1 MFFLIKEFEIHLNAM
16 KNNLVEKIQNK
27 IFLSAE
33 EGAKFVAAE
42 IKSLIKEKEKSGD
55 KLVLGL
61 ATGSSP
67 ISLYRELVRLHIEE
81 GLSFSNVITFN
92 LDEYYP
98 MSPDAV
104 QSYHRF
110 MQESLFDQI
119 DIKAENINIPS
130 GIIEMDEI
138 SNFCNEYEK
147 KIDDA
152 GGIDIQ
158 ILGIGRTGHI
168 GFNEPGSTSR
178 SFTRLVTLDK
188 KTRRDASKDFKSIES
203 VPRKAVTMGVGTIF
217 KAKKIYLMVWGE
229 KKSEILAQAI
239 ETRVSPLIPATFLQD
254 HPEALV
260 IMDKAASQDLTR
272 IKTPWLVGDCEWT
285 EQLSL
290 KAVCWLS
297 DKLDK
302 AVLKLTDE
310 DYNEYGMGDLI
321 TKMGSAYELN
331 LDVFRH
337 LRDTIT
343 GWPGGKPDTAGQ
355 KRPERA
361 HPFPKRS
368 LILSPHPDDDVI
380 SMGGTF
386 IRLID
391 QGHEVHVGYQTN
403 GSMAVHDEDVLNRLS
418 FMRQFMRKFDLE
430 TEQIEAFSTK
440 AKSFFQ
446 TKSTSTNDLDE
457 ILEIKAL
464 IRKREAQ
471 SAYHFCG
478 VADEN
483 AHFLDLPFYK
493 TGKAQ
498 KLCVSKED
506 IQIMKVLLE
515 DIKPHQVFV
524 AGDKSDPHGTH
535 KTCLDIFNQAFIE
548 LREEGQDWIKDC
560 WIWQYRG
567 AWLEWPIDE
576 IEMVI
581 PLSPDEVAKK
591 RTAIFK
597 HESQKDGGVFPGDDS
612 REFWQRAED
621 RNRSTAE
628 LYNKLGLP
636 EYQAAEA
643 FKRLEI

>member
-1 MFFLIKEFEIHLNAM
+1 
-16 KNNLVEKIQNK
+16 VEKIQNRK
-27 IFLSAE
+27 FKTADA
-33 EGAKFVAAE
+33 GAKFVANE
-42 IKSLIKEKEKSGD
+42 IRNIIEEKAKSGE
-55 KLVLGL
+55 KVVLGL
-61 ATGSSP
+61 ATGASP
-67 ISLYRELVRLHIEE
+67 VSLYNELVRLHENE

-110 MQESLFDQI
+110 MNEHLFSKV
-119 DIKAENINIPS
+119 DIKPENINIPS
-130 GIIEMDEI
+130 GTIEMDSI
-138 SNFCNEYEK
+138 SEYCKAYEQ
-147 KIDDA
+147 KIDDL

-203 VPRKAVTMGVGTIF
+203 VPRKAITMGVGTIF
-217 KAKKIYLMVWGE
+217 KAKKIFLMAWGE
-229 KKSEILAQAI
+229 RKAEILAQAI
-239 ETRVSPLIPATFLQD
+239 EGQVTPLLPATFLQN
-254 HPEALV
+254 HSEAV
-260 IMDKAASQDLTR
+260 IIMDNSAAQDLTR

-285 EQLSL
+285 DQLSL

-297 DKLDK
+297 EKLDK

-321 TKMGSAYELN
+321 AQMGSAYELN
-331 LDVFRH
+331 LNVFRH

-391 QGHEVHVGYQTN
+391 QGHEVHVAYQTN
-403 GSMAVHDEDVLNRLS
+403 GSIAVHDEDVLNRLS
-418 FMRQFMRKFDLE
+418 FMRQFMKKFELE
-430 TEQIEAFSTK
+430 AEKIEEFSKK

-446 TKSTSTNDLDE
+446 KKDSSTTDLEE
-457 ILEIKAL
+457 ILEIKSL

-471 SAYHFCG
+471 SAYRFCG
-478 VADEN
+478 LEDEN

-493 TGKAQ
+493 TGKAE
-498 KLCVSKED
+498 KLQISKKD
-506 IQIMKVLLE
+506 IQITKELLE
-515 DIKPHQVFV
+515 EIKPHQVFV
-524 AGDKSDPHGTH
+524 AGDKSDQHGTH
-535 KTCLDIFNQAFIE
+535 KTCLNVFKLAMEEIQA
-548 LREEGQDWIKDC
+548 EGQTWIKDC
-560 WIWQYRG
+560 WVWQYRG

-576 IEMVI
+576 VEMAV

-591 RTAIFK
+591 RAAIFK
-597 HESQKDGGVFPGDDS
+597 HESQKDGGVFPGDDT

-621 RNRSTAE
+621 RNRNTAE
-628 LYNKLGLP
+628 LYNKLGVP
-636 EYQAAEA
+636 EYQAVEA
-643 FKRLEI
+643 FKRLKF

>member
-1 MFFLIKEFEIHLNAM
+1 M
-16 KNNLVEKIQNK
+16 EKIQNK
-27 IFLSAE
+27 VFKSADD
-33 EGAKFVAAE
+33 GAKYVAAE
-42 IKSLIKEKEKSGD
+42 IKELIESKAQKGENAI
-55 KLVLGL
+55 LGL
-61 ATGSSP
+61 ATGASP
-67 ISLYRELVRLHIEE
+67 ISLYRELVKMHKD
-81 GLSFSNVITFN
+81 GLSFSNVISFN

-98 MSPDAV
+98 MDPEAI

-110 MQESLFDQI
+110 MEEHLFSKI
-119 DIKAENINIPS
+119 DIPRENINIPS
-130 GIIEMDEI
+130 GTLEMEDI
-138 SNFCNEYEK
+138 GSYCKNYES
-147 KIDDA
+147 KIDEL

-178 SFTRLVTLDK
+178 SYTRLVTLDK
-188 KTRRDASKDFKSIES
+188 KTRRDASKDFKSMES

-217 KAKKIYLMVWGE
+217 KARKIYLMAWGE
-229 KKSEILAQAI
+229 KKAEIVAKSIQD
-239 ETRVSPLIPATFLQD
+239 RVSSLIPATFLQN
-254 HPEALV
+254 HPEAMFIL
-260 IMDKAASQDLTR
+260 DEPAASDLTR
-272 IKTPWLVGDCEWT
+272 VKTPWLVGDCEWT
-285 EQLSL
+285 EKLTL

-297 DKLDK
+297 EKLDK

-321 TKMGSAYELN
+321 AQMGSAYELN
-331 LDVFRH
+331 LNIFRH

-355 KRPERA
+355 RRPERA
-361 HPFPKRS
+361 HPFPKRT
-368 LILSPHPDDDVI
+368 LVLSPHPDDDVI

-386 IRLID
+386 IRLVD
-391 QGHEVHVGYQTN
+391 QGHEVSVAYMTN

-418 FMRQFMRKFDLE
+418 FMRQFMKTFDLKGDKVGE
-430 TEQIEAFSTK
+430 FADK
-440 AKSFFQ
+440 AKSFFRS
-446 TKSTSTNDLDE
+446 KDASTIDLPE
-457 ILEIKAL
+457 VLEIKSL

-471 SAYHFCG
+471 TAYRYCG
-478 VADEN
+478 VDDDN
-483 AHFLDLPFYK
+483 AFFLDLPFYK

-498 KLCVSKED
+498 KKSISQED
-506 IQIMKVLLE
+506 IEKVKAILQE
-515 DIKPHQVFV
+515 VEPHQVFV
-524 AGDKSDPHGTH
+524 AGDKADPHGTH
-535 KTCLDIFNQAFIE
+535 KTCLDVFKQAYKE
-548 LREEGQDWIKDC
+548 LQEEGVSWLKDC
-560 WIWQYRG
+560 WVWQYRG

-576 IEMVI
+576 IEMVV

-621 RNRSTAE
+621 RNRKTAE

-643 FKRLEI
+643 FKRLHL

>member
-1 MFFLIKEFEIHLNAM
+1 M
-16 KNNLVEKIQNK
+16 EKIQNK
-27 IFLSAE
+27 IFTTAE
-33 EGAKFVAAE
+33 EGAKFVASE
-42 IKSLIKEKEKSGD
+42 IRNLINKKD
-55 KLVLGL
+55 KLGEKVILGL
-61 ATGSSP
+61 TTGASP
-67 ISLYRELVRLHIEE
+67 VSLYKELVRLHEEE
-81 GLSFSNVITFN
+81 GLSFSNVVTFN

-110 MQESLFDQI
+110 MKEQFFSKV

-130 GIIEMDEI
+130 GSIEMDQI
-138 SNFCNEYEK
+138 STYCKDYET
-147 KIDDA
+147 KIDDL

-203 VPRKAVTMGVGTIF
+203 VPRKAITMGVGTIF
-217 KAKKIYLMVWGE
+217 KAKAIFLMAWGE
-229 KKSEILAQAI
+229 KKAEILAQAI
-239 ETRVSPLIPATFLQD
+239 ESPISPLIPATFLQN
-254 HPEALV
+254 HPEAVV
-260 IMDKAASQDLTR
+260 ILDKSASQDLQR

-285 EQLSL
+285 EQLTL

-297 DKLDK
+297 EKLGK

-321 TKMGSAYELN
+321 AQMGSAYELN
-331 LDVFRH
+331 LEVFRH

-368 LILSPHPDDDVI
+368 LVLSPHPDDDVI

-391 QGHEVHVGYQTN
+391 QGHEVHVAYQTN

-418 FMRQFMRKFDLE
+418 FMRQFMKKFDLE
-430 TEQIEAFSTK
+430 SEKIEDFSAK

-446 TKSTSTNDLDE
+446 TKDVSTTDLEE

-464 IRKREAQ
+464 IRRREAQ
-471 SAYHFCG
+471 SAYRFCG
-478 VADEN
+478 IDDEN
-483 AHFLDLPFYK
+483 AHFLALPFYK
-493 TGKAQ
+493 TGKAK
-498 KLCVSKED
+498 KLAISAEDVRITKE
-506 IQIMKVLLE
+506 LLE
-515 DIKPHQVFV
+515 EIKPHQIFL
-524 AGDKSDPHGTH
+524 AGDKSDSHGTH
-535 KTCLDIFNQAFIE
+535 KTCLDILIQAFTEIK
-548 LREEGQDWIKDC
+548 EEGQAWVKDC

-576 IEMVI
+576 IEMLV

-643 FKRLEI
+643 FKRLKV

>member
-1 MFFLIKEFEIHLNAM
+1 
-16 KNNLVEKIQNK
+16 VEKIQNK
-27 IFLSAE
+27 KFETADA
-33 EGAKFVAAE
+33 GAKFVANE
-42 IKSLIKEKEKSGD
+42 IKRIIEEKAKLGEKA
-55 KLVLGL
+55 VLGL
-61 ATGSSP
+61 ATGASP
-67 ISLYRELVRLHIEE
+67 ISLYNELVRLHEE

-104 QSYHRF
+104 RSYHRF
-110 MQESLFDQI
+110 MNEHLFSKI
-119 DIKAENINIPS
+119 DIKPENINIPS
-130 GIIEMDEI
+130 GVIEMDEI
-138 SNFCNEYEK
+138 SNYCKAYEQ
-147 KIDDA
+147 KIDDL
-152 GGIDIQ
+152 GGVDVQ

-188 KTRRDASKDFKSIES
+188 KTRRDASKDFNSIES
-203 VPRKAVTMGVGTIF
+203 VPRKAITMGVGTIF
-217 KAKKIYLMVWGE
+217 KAKKIFLLAWGE
-229 KKSEILAQAI
+229 KKAEILSKAI
-239 ETRVSPLIPATFLQD
+239 EGQVTTLIPATFLQN
-254 HPEALV
+254 HPEAV
-260 IMDKAASQDLTR
+260 IVMDDPAAQDLTR
-272 IKTPWLVGDCEWT
+272 IKTPWLVGDCDWT

-297 DKLDK
+297 ENLNK

-321 TKMGSAYELN
+321 AQMGSAYELN
-331 LDVFRH
+331 LEVFRH

-368 LILSPHPDDDVI
+368 LVLSPHPDDDVI

-418 FMRQFMRKFDLE
+418 FMRQFMKKFELE
-430 TEQIEAFSTK
+430 TEKIEEFSEM

-446 TKSTSTNDLDE
+446 QKDASTIDLDE
-457 ILEIKAL
+457 IVEIKSL

-471 SAYHFCG
+471 SAYRFCG
-478 VADEN
+478 IEDEN

-493 TGKAQ
+493 TGKA
-498 KLCVSKED
+498 KKNVISRED
-506 IQIMKVLLE
+506 IEITKRLLE
-515 DIKPHQVFV
+515 EIKPQQVFV

-535 KTCLDIFNQAFIE
+535 KTCLDVFTLAF
-548 LREEGQDWIKDC
+548 EEIKEEQQSWTKDC
-560 WIWQYRG
+560 WVWQYSG
-567 AWLEWPIDE
+567 AWTEWPIDE
-576 IEMVI
+576 VEMAV

-591 RTAIFK
+591 RAAIFK
-597 HESQKDGGVFPGDDS
+597 HESQKDGGVFPGDDT

-621 RNRSTAE
+621 RNRNTAE
-628 LYNKLGLP
+628 LYNKLGVP
-636 EYQAAEA
+636 EYQAVEV
-643 FKRLEI
+643 FKRLNF

>member
-1 MFFLIKEFEIHLNAM
+1 MER
-16 KNNLVEKIQNK
+16 IQNRK
-27 IFLSAE
+27 FETADA
-33 EGAKFVAAE
+33 GAKFVANE
-42 IKSLIKEKEKSGD
+42 IRKIIKEKT
-55 KLVLGL
+55 KLEENVVLGL
-61 ATGSSP
+61 ATGVSP
-67 ISLYRELVRLHIEE
+67 VSLYRELVRLHEDE

-98 MSPDAV
+98 MNPDAV

-110 MQESLFDQI
+110 MNEHLFSKV
-119 DIKAENINIPS
+119 DIKSENINIPS
-130 GIIEMDEI
+130 GTIEMDTI
-138 SNFCNEYEK
+138 SEYCRSYEQ
-147 KIDDA
+147 KIDDL

-203 VPRKAVTMGVGTIF
+203 VPRKAITMGVGTIF
-217 KAKKIYLMVWGE
+217 KAKKIFLMAWGE
-229 KKSEILAQAI
+229 RKAEILAQAI
-239 ETRVSPLIPATFLQD
+239 EGQVSPLLPATFLQN
-254 HPEALV
+254 HSEAFI
-260 IMDKAASQDLTR
+260 IMDKSAAQDLTR

-285 EQLSL
+285 DQLSL

-297 DKLDK
+297 EKLDK

-321 TKMGSAYELN
+321 AQMGSAYELN
-331 LDVFRH
+331 LEVFRH
-337 LRDTIT
+337 LRNTIT
-343 GWPGGKPDTAGQ
+343 GWPGGKPDTSGQ

-368 LILSPHPDDDVI
+368 LVLSPHPDDDVI

-391 QGHEVHVGYQTN
+391 QGHEVHVAYQTN
-403 GSMAVHDEDVLNRLS
+403 GSMAVQDEDVLNRLS
-418 FMRQFMRKFDLE
+418 FTRQFMRKFKFE
-430 TEQIEAFSTK
+430 TEHIDEFSLKLK
-440 AKSFFQ
+440 AFFQ
-446 TKSTSTNDLDE
+446 TKDASSTELED
-457 ILEIKAL
+457 ILEIKSL

-471 SAYHFCG
+471 SAYRFCG
-478 VADEN
+478 VEDEN

-493 TGKAQ
+493 TGIAE
-498 KLCVSKED
+498 KLKVSKKD
-506 IQIMKVLLE
+506 IQITKELLE
-515 DIKPHQVFV
+515 EIKPHQVFV

-535 KTCLDIFNQAFIE
+535 KTCLNIFKLAFEEIK
-548 LREEGQDWIKDC
+548 EEGQSWVKDC
-560 WIWQYRG
+560 WVWQYRG
-567 AWLEWPIDE
+567 SWLEWPIDE
-576 IEMVI
+576 VEMAV

-591 RTAIFK
+591 RAAIFK
-597 HESQKDGGVFPGDDS
+597 HESQKDGGVFPGDDT

-621 RNRSTAE
+621 RDRNTAE

-636 EYQAAEA
+636 EYQAVEA
-643 FKRLEI
+643 FKRVII

>member
-1 MFFLIKEFEIHLNAM
+1 MS
-16 KNNLVEKIQNK
+16 KNNTNV
-27 IFLSAE
+27 FDDALS
-33 EGAKFVAAE
+33 GSTFVANE
-42 IKSLIKEKEKSGD
+42 IKNLIEKNNEAG
-55 KLVLGL
+55 KLTVLGL
-61 ATGSSP
+61 ATGSTP
-67 ISLYRELVRLHIEE
+67 VVMYKELIRLHKEE
-81 GLSFSNVITFN
+81 GLSFANVVTFN
-92 LDEYYP
+92 LDEYLP
-98 MSPDAV
+98 MKPNSEH
-104 QSYHRF
+104 SYWYF
-110 MQESLFDQI
+110 MHENLFNHI
-119 DIKAENINIPS
+119 DVKPENINIPNGNLS
-130 GIIEMDEI
+130 EDLVDQH
-138 SNFCNEYEK
+138 CADYES
-147 KIDDA
+147 KIDSY
-152 GGIDIQ
+152 GGLDIQ

-188 KTRRDASKDFKSIES
+188 KTRRDAAKDFKTIAS

-217 KAKKIYLMVWGE
+217 KAKRIFLMAWGE
-229 KKSEILAQAI
+229 KKAEILAKAI
-239 ETRVSPLIPATFLQD
+239 ESSITPLIPATFLQN
-254 HPEALV
+254 HPEAIV
-260 IMDKAASQDLTR
+260 IMDKAASQDLVR
-272 IKTPWLVGDCEWT
+272 IKTPWLVGDCEWG

-297 DKLDK
+297 DKLNK

-321 TKMGSAYELN
+321 AQMGSAYELN
-331 LDVFRH
+331 LEVFRH

-343 GWPGGKPDTAGQ
+343 GWPGGKPDTSGQ

-368 LILSPHPDDDVI
+368 LVLSPHPDDDVI

-391 QGHEVHVGYQTN
+391 QGHEVHVAYQTN
-403 GSMAVHDEDVLNRLS
+403 GSMAVQDEDVLNRLS
-418 FMRQFMRKFDLE
+418 FTRQFMRKFKFE
-430 TEQIEAFSTK
+430 TEHIDEFSSKLK
-440 AKSFFQ
+440 AFFQ
-446 TKSTSTNDLDE
+446 TKDASSTELED
-457 ILEIKAL
+457 ILEIKSL

-471 SAYHFCG
+471 SAYRFCG
-478 VADEN
+478 VEDEN

-493 TGKAQ
+493 TGKAE
-498 KLCVSKED
+498 KLQISKKD
-506 IQIMKVLLE
+506 IQITKELLE
-515 DIKPHQVFV
+515 EIKPHQVFV

-535 KTCLDIFNQAFIE
+535 KTCLDIFKQAFIE
-548 LREEGQDWIKDC
+548 LKEEGQDWVKDC

-576 IEMVI
+576 IEMAI

-591 RTAIFK
+591 RTAIFN

-621 RNRSTAE
+621 RNRNTAE

-636 EYQAAEA
+636 EYQAAEG
-643 FKRLEI
+643 FKRLYL